1 MVIAYVEAISD
12 DDIDAAMDLRC
23 EVSRIVADEREAFEG
38 GLRRFT
44 EGVGR
49 VGVGRIEVT
58 DEDPDVEPSLEG
70 RDAVE
75 LTYWLTFD
83 GDEVDEPLVAIVV
96 DEDGERRI
104 CAGATSKLARM
115 QATLGDGL
123 ADLGP
128 VRLDTLAALMPSSP
142 GPDYRLNTDGR
153 MDLATL
159 RDALDDNA
167 VDGWSRTWQHETY
180 GGVTVSATR
189 FPSGEDGMS
198 AAQRWMT
205 RGDQYAVETFDVP
218 DLPGAQGVRV
228 LALGFLWVQ
237 PPTMG
242 PYVDEV
248 SLVFGD
254 TYVTVAIG
262 GVPTGAGHDG
272 AITQAHAVAR
282 LASATG

>member
-1 MVIAYVEAISD
+1 MVAYVEAMSD
-12 DDIDAAMDLRC
+12 DGIDAAMDLRC
-23 EVSRIVADEREAFEG
+23 DVSRIVADDREAFEG
-38 GLRRFT
+38 DLRRFT
-44 EGVGR
+44 EAVGR

-58 DEDPDVEPSLEG
+58 DEDPDVEPLLEG
-70 RDAVE
+70 RDAIE

-83 GDEVDEPLVAIVV
+83 GDEVDQPLVAIVV

-104 CAGATSKLARM
+104 CAVTTTEVARM

-128 VRLDTLAALMPSSP
+128 ARLDTLAALMPSSP

-159 RDALDDNA
+159 PDALDDA
-167 VDGWSRTWQHETY
+167 VDGWNRIWQHETY
-180 GGVTVSATR
+180 GGVTVSASR
-189 FPSGEDGMS
+189 FPSGEDAMS
-198 AAQRWMT
+198 AARRWIA
-205 RGDQYAVETFDVP
+205 RVDQSAVETFDVP

-228 LALGFLWVQ
+228 LALEWLWIQ
-237 PPTMG
+237 PPTTG

-262 GVPTGAGHDG
+262 GVPTGAGHDS
-272 AITQAHAVAR
+272 AITHAQAVAR